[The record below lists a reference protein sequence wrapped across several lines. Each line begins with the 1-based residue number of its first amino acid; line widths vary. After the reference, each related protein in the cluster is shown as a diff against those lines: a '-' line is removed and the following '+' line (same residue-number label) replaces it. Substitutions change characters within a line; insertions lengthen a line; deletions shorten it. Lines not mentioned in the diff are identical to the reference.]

1 MKKTMIGGVALAA
14 IVALAFV
21 LAPRTE
27 AQQGNRIV
35 PPVAPAPFLPLEGL
49 GSSIGVVVRDQR
61 TSDAAGVVIDSVR
74 EGTPAIRAGLQKGDV
89 VLEFDGERAR
99 SARQFS
105 RLVRETPPGQAVKMT
120 VMRNGSRRTVDITP
134 EARDSV
140 DIQSFP
146 GVTAGVDRALR
157 AIPRDFNFKF
167 DGEPFGWEGFFGSP
181 GRLGVMV
188 TPMSDQLAAYFGVKD
203 GVLVS
208 AVTENTPAAA
218 AGLKAGDVVMA
229 ANGRAVASA
238 ADLSRE
244 VREVQPGSRLSIRV
258 MRDRKEITVTV
269 TIPEARKV
277 PAGTQP
283 I

>member
-49 GSSIGVVVRDQR
+49 GSSIGVVVRDQP

-74 EGTPAIRAGLQKGDV
+74 EGTPATRAGLQKGDL

-120 VMRNGSRRTVDITP
+120 VMRNGSRRTVDVTP
-134 EARDSV
+134 EARGSV
-140 DIQSFP
+140 DAQLFP
-146 GVTAGVDRALR
+146 GVTAGVDRAMR
-157 AIPRDFNFKF
+157 AFPRDFNFRF
-167 DGEPFGWEGFFGSP
+167 DGEPFAWEGFFGSS

-188 TPMSDQLAAYFGVKD
+188 MPMSDQLAAYFGVKD

-208 AVTENTPAAA
+208 AVTDNTPAAA
-218 AGLKAGDVVMA
+218 AGLKAGDVVIA

-244 VREVQPGSRLSIRV
+244 VREVQSGSSVDIRV
-258 MRDRKEITVTV
+258 MRDRKEITVKV
-269 TIPEARKV
+269 TIPESRRV
-277 PAGTQP
+277 PPGTQP
-283 I
+283 V